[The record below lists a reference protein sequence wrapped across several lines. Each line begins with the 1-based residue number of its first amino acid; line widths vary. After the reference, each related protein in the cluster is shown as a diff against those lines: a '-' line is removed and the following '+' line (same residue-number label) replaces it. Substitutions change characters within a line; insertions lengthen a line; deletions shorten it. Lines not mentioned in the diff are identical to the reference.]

1 MGIHPQH
8 LDYIMLMAYD
18 LHGSWE
24 DKTGFNAPLYGEQRE
39 ASDDA
44 DDQLEDTLSVD
55 WAVKEWLRRGCPR
68 SKLIVGMATYGRSFT
83 LRWVSTDKRQSA
95 MIPGRNLSQ
104 FLGSGPEGYKV
115 L

>member
-39 ASDDA
+39 ASDDV

-83 LRWVSTDKRQSA
+83 LRWVSIDKNQST
-95 MIPGRNLSQ
+95 MISGRNSEQ
-104 FLGSGPEGYKV
+104 FCHTFLV
-115 L
+115 